1 MLMKKIYVYR
11 KQFPLILA
19 FAVTEHKY
27 QGLSLDCAL
36 MDLSEQVFCAGMAY
50 MALSR
55 VKQLENLHLIAFNEE
70 AIQVT
75 GKCLHEINRLR
86 QMYRP
91 DLPQYTVPREKKSG
105 TRRPR
110 KRKMVG
116 TVNNDPPSPKK
127 PKTDES
133 PPEIKADLVYRN
145 VGRRLFRRQQY
156 NPVSEDWQRRTCQE
170 LGLRFVKAN
179 GSRSGGPDVVL
190 RRPSHGKSVPGDG
203 NCLFRSLSYATE
215 TAFRNPLPRPPA
227 HEITEA
233 AWSPPKFGDRYFR
246 NERGRAYCIL

>member
-1 MLMKKIYVYR
+1 
-11 KQFPLILA
+11 
-19 FAVTEHKY
+19 
-27 QGLSLDCAL
+27 
-36 MDLSEQVFCAGMAY
+36 MDLSEQVFCAGKACV
-50 MALSR
+50 ALSR

-70 AIQVT
+70 TIQVS
-75 GKCLHEINRLR
+75 GKCLHEINCLR

-91 DLPQYTVPREKKSG
+91 DLPQYTVAREKKSG

-145 VGRRLFRRQQY
+145 VGRRLFRRQRY
-156 NPVSEDWQRRTCQE
+156 NPVSEDWQRRTCQQ

-190 RRPSHGKSVPGDG
+190 RRPSHGKREPWGWKLPVS
-203 NCLFRSLSYATE
+203 FSLLRYYWCTE
-215 TAFRNPLPRPPA
+215 TAFKNPLPRPPA

-233 AWSPPKFGDRYFR
+233 AWSPPKFGERYVR
-246 NERGRAYCIL
+246 NECGRAYCILWDGVRW